1 MEDRATGNVNTVNG
15 DDSPEEVLSPNTS
28 SSPTLEQPDP
38 KQPLL
43 PPRPNVSAR
52 HMKRLTLNFPINP
65 PNILRSEQSSPSPS
79 LPTPATESSLNSLP
93 VRPVSTTP
101 VSNDGGSDLLTAIA
115 SQERHI
121 LELRE
126 ELQRAETEL
135 TNLKK
140 QWILTE
146 RTRKRTEIHYH
157 VEAVKQI
164 KSPVRDSGD
173 GGSKTPEERNMA
185 GGDPFAVQARIGQE
199 LERRNSLR
207 AAAASGDVSISTNGR
222 RVFPSSKH
230 ARTLSL
236 LSSESGVSFSQPFP
250 QPPAEADKP
259 ERAQTSRYPRA
270 ATLPSVDRSDPT
282 KTTTDGAM
290 STAEASST
298 QWRQSMPP
306 PSREALMRTGK
317 QMASDLK
324 EGLWTFLEDIRQAT
338 VGEEGISAT
347 QSRSIQPASATS
359 RSGTRP
365 DRSVTPSKSREQL
378 TPETTSAGGQAAP
391 SPNGKEAS
399 NTKPGK
405 DMTPK
410 DIEVSFWSE
419 FGVDT
424 PGQKSKTTK
433 AAKSTLKRRKESEDP
448 KLLEADDNW
457 DLWDTPTKI
466 HTPSSS
472 RSTIE
477 SKHDQSPST
486 QASSPRTSTSL
497 GDYSQTDNSLADTSV
512 SDGIPWPVLSKLTPS
527 KLTRTASSLMAE

>member
-1 MEDRATGNVNTVNG
+1 MEDRAPENVNG
-15 DDSPEEVLSPNTS
+15 DDSPERVLSPNTS
-28 SSPTLEQPDP
+28 FSPTLEQPDP
-38 KQPLL
+38 KRPLL

-65 PNILRSEQSSPSPS
+65 PNVLRSEQSSPSPS
-79 LPTPATESSLNSLP
+79 LTTPATESSQNSLP

-101 VSNDGGSDLLTAIA
+101 VSSDGGNGSYDLLTAIA

-135 TNLKK
+135 TDLKK
-140 QWILTE
+140 QWIVTE

-157 VEAVKQI
+157 VESVKSI

-173 GGSKTPEERNMA
+173 GGLKTPEERNTA
-185 GGDPFAVQARIGQE
+185 GDPIAAQSRISRE

-207 AAAASGDVSISTNGR
+207 AAAASGDISISTNGR

-230 ARTLSL
+230 TRTLSL
-236 LSSESGVSFSQPFP
+236 LSLEPGVSFSQPFP
-250 QPPAEADKP
+250 QTFPQPPVEPNKL
-259 ERAQTSRYPRA
+259 ERPQTSRSPRA

-282 KTTTDGAM
+282 KTTTD
-290 STAEASST
+290 SSRPTTEASLI
-298 QWRQSMPP
+298 QWQQSMPP

-324 EGLWTFLEDIRQAT
+324 EGLWTFLEDIRQVT
-338 VGEEGISAT
+338 VGEEGISGT

-359 RSGTRP
+359 RSRARA
-365 DRSVTPSKSREQL
+365 DRSVAPSKSGEQL
-378 TPETTSAGGQAAP
+378 TPERASDGERSTF
-391 SPNGKEAS
+391 SPDGREAS

-433 AAKSTLKRRKESEDP
+433 TTKSTPKRRKESDDTN
-448 KLLEADDNW
+448 LLEVDDSW
-457 DLWDTPTKI
+457 DMWDTPQPTKM

-486 QASSPRTSTSL
+486 QASTPRTST
-497 GDYSQTDNSLADTSV
+497 
-512 SDGIPWPVLSKLTPS
+512 
-527 KLTRTASSLMAE
+527 R